1 MTKNIKNIAKKIR
14 KEVCLYN
21 EYAIISCPHNNYI
34 VVTDSYNRF
43 EVSLYVGETVE
54 ESELFSFASFPIN
67 VGISHIINRDSFAVE
82 RTEELIATLG
92 SDIKRIY
99 DTFINIIKECE

>member
-1 MTKNIKNIAKKIR
+1 MAKNIKNIAKKLR

-21 EYAIISCPHNNYI
+21 EGAIISCPHDNCV

-43 EVSLYVGETVE
+43 AVSLYVGKTVE
-54 ESELFSFASFPIN
+54 ESELFSFASLSVN
-67 VGISHIINRDSFAVE
+67 VGMSHIIDRDSFAVE